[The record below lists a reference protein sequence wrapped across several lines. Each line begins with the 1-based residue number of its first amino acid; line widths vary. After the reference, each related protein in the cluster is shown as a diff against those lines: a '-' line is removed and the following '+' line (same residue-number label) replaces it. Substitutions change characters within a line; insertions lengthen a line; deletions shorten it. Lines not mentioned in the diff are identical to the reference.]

1 MVGNRSVAGRVP
13 GRLLVVA
20 QASLLVFSL
29 LSPAI
34 ALGSEPSPDPS
45 PSPTIASDKADDA
58 PGETVTLTGAG
69 WQPGE
74 SVHIRVNDD
83 AGETW
88 RYETDVVADEQG
100 SLADSF
106 QLPDWFVATYTVT
119 ATGTVSGIATTTFT
133 DSNPQSLSIMPS
145 SVTVTRGNAAS
156 YTVHITVG
164 GNNKQCNVSLAITS
178 GLPTGTTPTFSP
190 NPVSTTGTNVS
201 ATLSITTTSS
211 TPTGSFLFTVT
222 GTNQEPPGGDCQGP
236 GPGSATSTLVVTA
249 GNQAPVA
256 SNVSASTNED
266 TPVSVQL
273 SATDADG
280 NSVTFSIVGG
290 PSNGTLGP
298 IGTVSCTGTVPKT
311 CTANVTYTPSANFFG
326 SDSFTYKANDSSLD
340 SAPATVSITVNAVND
355 APVASNVSASTNEDT
370 PVSVQLS
377 ATDADGNSVTFSI
390 VGGPS
395 NGTLGPIGTVSCTG
409 TVPKT
414 CTANVTYTPSANF
427 FGSDSFTYKAND
439 SSLDSAPATVSITVN
454 AVNDAPVVTLSG
466 DALVNEGDTK
476 TYSFTTSDVDSSSF
490 SFASGSPSC
499 GTGGTLVVGSPTIDS
514 STGAGSFQ
522 CTFPDGPASPTV
534 SVTVSDGDGGSDS
547 DSIAVTVANV
557 APTVILS
564 GPTSANEGATVSYS
578 YTFTDPGADTWTR
591 SVSCGAHGT
600 ISNDSFA
607 ASTKS
612 GSFDCTWADNFTG
625 EQVSVTVSDDD
636 GGSDSDSIAVTVA
649 NVAPQITSASFNASS
664 VSCAA
669 NTVTLTVAF
678 TDPGADTWSATI
690 DWGDGTPAQS
700 VASTTSPISTTHTY
714 ALAGVYT
721 ATVTVA
727 DDEGGSD
734 SATASVTVSYTIVGG
749 GFLPPINNTGHGSNP
764 SVFKYGSTIPV
775 KIKVQDCDGSYPST
789 LGPRIYIQKMSGSVP
804 VNGELEPYSTS
815 AADSGNTM
823 RFTGAPDFQYI
834 YNLASKSFSSDP
846 TSTWQLIVKIPA
858 TGQEIK
864 TLIGL
869 KS

>member
-249 GNQAPVA
+249 GNQ
-256 SNVSASTNED
+256 
-266 TPVSVQL
+266 
-273 SATDADG
+273 
-280 NSVTFSIVGG
+280 
-290 PSNGTLGP
+290 
-298 IGTVSCTGTVPKT
+298 
-311 CTANVTYTPSANFFG
+311 
-326 SDSFTYKANDSSLD
+326 
-340 SAPATVSITVNAVND
+340 